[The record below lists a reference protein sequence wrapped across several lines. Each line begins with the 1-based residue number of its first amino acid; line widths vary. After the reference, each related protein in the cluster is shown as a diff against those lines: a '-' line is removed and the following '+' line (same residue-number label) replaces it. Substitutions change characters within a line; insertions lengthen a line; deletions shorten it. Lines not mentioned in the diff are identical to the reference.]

1 MHMMKK
7 LDDSMTALSMA
18 RRERVEARVQ
28 ELAGQV
34 CVGLANKED
43 VVGGCGAAH
52 MVPNALSNAEDVMPI
67 RSEFEFRQVQAE
79 ILAASENP
87 AGEVRDRYLQALRQR
102 VQAYQQRKQM
112 DPQRLQALDELAAQA
127 QELKMGYD

>member
-1 MHMMKK
+1 MVKK
-7 LDDSMTALSMA
+7 LDDSMAALSMA

-43 VVGGCGAAH
+43 IVGGREAAH
-52 MVPNALSNAEDVMPI
+52 MLPAALRNLEDVMPI
-67 RSEFEFRQVQAE
+67 RSEFEYQQVQAE
-79 ILAASENP
+79 ILAASEDS
-87 AGEVRDRYLQALRQR
+87 AGEVRDRQLEALQQR
-102 VQAYQQRKQM
+102 AEAYQQRLRM
-112 DPQRLQALDELAAQA
+112 DPQRLQALEELAAQA

>member
-1 MHMMKK
+1 MVKK
-7 LDDSMTALSMA
+7 LDDSMAAMSIA

-34 CVGLANKED
+34 CVGLANKEA
-43 VVGGCGAAH
+43 VVGGRGAAH
-52 MVPNALSNAEDVMPI
+52 LLPAALRNVEDVMPI
-67 RSEFEFRQVQAE
+67 RSDLEFQQVQAE
-79 ILAASENP
+79 ILAASKVS
-87 AGEVRDRYLQALRQR
+87 AGEVRDRRLKPLQQR
-102 VQAYQQRKQM
+102 VEAYQQRQRL

>member
-1 MHMMKK
+1 MVKK
-7 LDDSMTALSMA
+7 LDDSMAALSMA

-43 VVGGCGAAH
+43 IVGGREAAN
-52 MVPNALSNAEDVMPI
+52 MLPAALRNVEDVMPI
-67 RSEFEFRQVQAE
+67 RSEFEYQQVQAE
-79 ILAASENP
+79 ILAASEDS
-87 AGEVRDRYLQALRQR
+87 AGEVRDRQLEALQQR
-102 VQAYQQRKQM
+102 AEAYQQRLRM
-112 DPQRLQALDELAAQA
+112 DPQRLQALEELAAQA

>member
-1 MHMMKK
+1 MVKK
-7 LDDSMTALSMA
+7 LDDSMVALSKD

-43 VVGGCGAAH
+43 VVGGCGAAQ

-112 DPQRLQALDELAAQA
+112 DPQRLQVLDELAAQA

>member
-1 MHMMKK
+1 MVKK
-7 LDDSMTALSMA
+7 LDDSMAALSMA

-43 VVGGCGAAH
+43 IVGCREAAH
-52 MVPNALSNAEDVMPI
+52 MLPAALRNVEDVMPI
-67 RSEFEFRQVQAE
+67 RSEFEYQQVQAE
-79 ILAASENP
+79 ILAASEDS
-87 AGEVRDRYLQALRQR
+87 AGEVRDRQLEALQQR
-102 VQAYQQRKQM
+102 AEAYQQRLRM
-112 DPQRLQALDELAAQA
+112 DPQRLQALEELAAQA

>member
-1 MHMMKK
+1 MVKK
-7 LDDSMTALSMA
+7 LDDSMVALSKD

-43 VVGGCGAAH
+43 VVGGCRAAH

>member
-1 MHMMKK
+1 MVKK
-7 LDDSMTALSMA
+7 LDDSMAALSMA

-34 CVGLANKED
+34 WVGLANKED
-43 VVGGCGAAH
+43 VAGGGGAAH
-52 MVPNALSNAEDVMPI
+52 MLPAVLRYVEDVMPI
-67 RSEFEFRQVQAE
+67 RSDLEFRQVQAE
-79 ILAASENP
+79 ILAASEVS
-87 AGEVRDRYLQALRQR
+87 AGDVRDRQLKALQQR
-102 VQAYQQRKQM
+102 VEAYQQRQQL

>member
-1 MHMMKK
+1 
-7 LDDSMTALSMA
+7 MA

-43 VVGGCGAAH
+43 VVGGRGAVHLLPA
-52 MVPNALSNAEDVMPI
+52 ALRNVEDVMPI
-67 RSEFEFRQVQAE
+67 RSDLEFQQVQAE
-79 ILAASENP
+79 ILAASEVS
-87 AGEVRDRYLQALRQR
+87 AGEVPDRQLKALQQR
-102 VQAYQQRKQM
+102 VQAYQQRKRL